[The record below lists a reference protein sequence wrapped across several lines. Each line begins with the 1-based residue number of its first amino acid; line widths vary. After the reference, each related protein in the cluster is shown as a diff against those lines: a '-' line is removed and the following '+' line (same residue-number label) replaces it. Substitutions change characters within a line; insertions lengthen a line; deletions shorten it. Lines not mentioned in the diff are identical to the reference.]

1 MMPLPPNR
9 ERELIRLADA
19 FNGLDFSGLNPIQG
33 MVRRWLRCSKATPM
47 NWHDVETVLALA
59 LKRDPRSSFA
69 ASRRNLQGVRFKKIT
84 MRDQPDGSQIDEAV
98 VEAR

>member
-1 MMPLPPNR
+1 MAAL
-9 ERELIRLADA
+9 
-19 FNGLDFSGLNPIQG
+19 FNSN
-33 MVRRWLRCSKATPM
+33 PM
-47 NWHDVETVLALA
+47 NWHEVETVLALA

-69 ASRRNLQGVRFKKIT
+69 ALRRNLQGVRFKKIT